1 MRPIDIEADNIDFCM
16 ASAQKGLMAMTGLS
30 FVIGSRKIIEASKDY
45 PKRSYYCNLYL
56 QYDFFE
62 KTGEMHFTPP
72 VQTVYAAVQALKEY
86 WAEGE
91 EANSFSAKCDNTSTP
106 YLKFLCKF
114 SRIFFRV
121 YKFRNGGVAGYVEY
135 SGLVQSGK

>member
-1 MRPIDIEADNIDFCM
+1 MGIEYVVLTD
-16 ASAQKGLMAMTGLS
+16 T
-30 FVIGSRKIIEASKDY
+30 
-45 PKRSYYCNLYL
+45 
-56 QYDFFE
+56 
-62 KTGEMHFTPP
+62 FT
-72 VQTVYAAVQALKEY
+72 VSGIQQ
-86 WAEGE
+86 
-91 EANSFSAKCDNTSTP
+91 FSPSTP

>member
-1 MRPIDIEADNIDFCM
+1 MLDKAEMPVLYYN
-16 ASAQKGLMAMTGLS
+16 S
-30 FVIGSRKIIEASKDY
+30 VIREVLTA
-45 PKRSYYCNLYL
+45 
-56 QYDFFE
+56 
-62 KTGEMHFTPP
+62 
-72 VQTVYAAVQALKEY
+72 
-86 WAEGE
+86 
-91 EANSFSAKCDNTSTP
+91 STP

>member
-1 MRPIDIEADNIDFCM
+1 MKNKKKIGIAALVATLSVAFICSSLTPTFAAANTDDNNVSI
-16 ASAQKGLMAMTGLS
+16 
-30 FVIGSRKIIEASKDY
+30 
-45 PKRSYYCNLYL
+45 P
-56 QYDFFE
+56 
-62 KTGEMHFTPP
+62 
-72 VQTVYAAVQALKEY
+72 
-86 WAEGE
+86 
-91 EANSFSAKCDNTSTP
+91 STP

>member
-1 MRPIDIEADNIDFCM
+1 MIVYRFMI
-16 ASAQKGLMAMTGLS
+16 
-30 FVIGSRKIIEASKDY
+30 
-45 PKRSYYCNLYL
+45 L
-56 QYDFFE
+56 QGGIMEVSVE
-62 KTGEMHFTPP
+62 KAEKEWDHSMSLLE
-72 VQTVYAAVQALKEY
+72 VRNVKKVYT
-86 WAEGE
+86 
-91 EANSFSAKCDNTSTP
+91 TSTP